1 MKKGYIKYGKDLYQK
16 FYMGMMFHEGRYWDK
31 DEMVIGI
38 QSGLIK
44 KGIQNLPKFMH
55 LKQEWDQNP
64 NKKGQE
70 MNNQLN
76 DIRMEAKARHDY

>member
-1 MKKGYIKYGKDLYQK
+1 MK
-16 FYMGMMFHEGRYWDK
+16 EGIGTK
-31 DEMVIGI
+31 MKMVIGI
-38 QSGLIK
+38 QLGLIR

-76 DIRMEAKARHDY
+76 DIRMGSRLRA